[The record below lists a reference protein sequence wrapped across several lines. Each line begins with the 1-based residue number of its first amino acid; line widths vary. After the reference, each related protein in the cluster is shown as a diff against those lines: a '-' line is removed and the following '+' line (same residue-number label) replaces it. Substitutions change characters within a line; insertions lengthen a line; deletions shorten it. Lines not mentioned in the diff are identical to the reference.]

1 MTKHRSAAESGFTL
15 LETLV
20 AVTVLGFLMIAL
32 TQGVRT
38 GFDFWNFQTRR
49 TSEIAELDSTA
60 RVLRNMLT
68 AIPTLAAGASG
79 AAPVAI
85 GFKGE
90 PDRITLVGDLPTGL
104 GAARRVDLTIQLNAG
119 RVVMVWT
126 PHRHE
131 TPGAAEAS
139 TPTETELIRGVDH
152 LQFAFW
158 GAAAANSPAAWLP
171 QWEGPALPEL
181 VRVRLGFAKGDIR
194 RWPDLVA
201 APRLWNPQG

>member
-1 MTKHRSAAESGFTL
+1 MTNRSAAESGFTL

-20 AVTVLGFLMIAL
+20 AVTVLGFLMIGL
-32 TQGVRT
+32 TSGVRT
-38 GFDFWNFQTRR
+38 GLNFWNAQTRR
-49 TSEIAELDSTA
+49 TAQTAELDSTA
-60 RVLRNMLT
+60 RVLRNVLT
-68 AIPTLAAGASG
+68 AIPILAAGASG

-104 GAARRVDLTIQLNAG
+104 GGAQRADVTIQLNAG

-131 TPGAAEAS
+131 TPGAAAP

-152 LQFAFW
+152 LQFAYW
-158 GAAAANSPAAWLP
+158 GTIGPNSPAAWLT
-171 QWEGPALPEL
+171 QWDSPALPEL
-181 VRVRLGFAKGDIR
+181 VRVSLGFAKGDVR
-194 RWPDLVA
+194 HWPDLIA
-201 APRLWNPQG
+201 APRLWNP